1 MTKRI
6 NYICPKCGGRKFVT
20 TATVTQDWLVDA
32 HGNFIN
38 QISACND
45 VVSSPDIA
53 NIWSCSFCGEEGIS
67 LEKFSENHDPED
79 MVFEISNNKGFRLNG
94 EEVSQMFYLAIWTSS
109 EDAEEDDFQCLGY
122 SIYDTDKELLD
133 GGFYEYPE
141 SRESETVADLLG
153 EVLDFAFD
161 KEDFIK
167 NEVRTDEKFSILV
180 SKLDRLEDFDD

>member
-79 MVFEISNNKGFRLNG
+79 MVFEISNNKGFCLNG
-94 EEVSQMFYLAIWTSS
+94 EEISQMFYLAIWTSS

-122 SIYDTDKELLD
+122 SIYDADKELLD

-180 SKLDRLEDFDD
+180 SKLDKLEDFDD